1 MLKKVFLQLRN
12 VEIDWDLQVHI
23 VHVRGLTLGEPE
35 ISLGCCFCRGE
46 KGSACS
52 DRHCLA
58 FLPMFVFDLCASAT
72 PELALIKEEAEPSWD
87 ILPLK
92 EM

>member
-1 MLKKVFLQLRN
+1 MLKKVFLQLSN
-12 VEIDWDLQVHI
+12 VEIDWDLQVHT
-23 VHVRGLTLGEPE
+23 VHVGADTGRAE
-35 ISLGCCFCRGE
+35 ISLGCCLQRE

-58 FLPMFVFDLCASAT
+58 FLPMFVSDLCASAT

-92 EM
+92 GM